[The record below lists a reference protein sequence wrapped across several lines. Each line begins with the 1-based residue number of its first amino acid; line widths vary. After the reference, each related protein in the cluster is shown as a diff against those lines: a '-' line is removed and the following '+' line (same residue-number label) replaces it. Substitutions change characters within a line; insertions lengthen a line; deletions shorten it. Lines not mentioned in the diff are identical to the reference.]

1 MKKNIILA
9 VIMALVLGVT
19 ASVHAVPTLQVGA
32 PAGPGDTGTY
42 ADYSPRG
49 TILSNPTEEET
60 AVIGGSTLYVAG
72 AFGSNDI
79 YLGGTCPDALCH
91 NAPGVDDWSDFGYNS
106 LFNGHGAL
114 LMATVANGTLASGS
128 LLVDGFAPIYTTSIY
143 EDGFKVP
150 SPPSNHDPIKNQD
163 YLFFDIGSFSKI
175 SRIPNLSSETLS
187 NQWGEIKTLDLD
199 ITGYDWIHFDVFA
212 LVTDQT
218 TKRGRFCSTI
228 YDTDAEGN
236 PGSKDVTWKT
246 QQVPEPSTLLLL
258 GLGLLSLGVVGR
270 KVAKG
275 RR

>member
-1 MKKNIILA
+1 MKNNIIFA
-9 VIMALVLGVT
+9 VIMALALGVAT
-19 ASVHAVPTLQVGA
+19 SVQAVPTLQVGA
-32 PAGPGDTGTY
+32 PAGPGDSGTY
-42 ADYSPRG
+42 ADYTGS
-49 TILSNPTEEET
+49 LSDPTESDT
-60 AVIGGSTLYVAG
+60 AVTGGSTLYVAG

-79 YLGGTCPDALCH
+79 YLGGTCPASLCN
-91 NAPGVDDWSDFGYNS
+91 NAPGVDDWSDFGFS
-106 LFNGHGAL
+106 TLFDGAGAL
-114 LMATVANGTLASGS
+114 LMATVADGTLLSGT
-128 LLVDGFAPIYTTSIY
+128 LTVNGAAPIYTHTEY
-143 EDGFKVP
+143 ENGFKVP

-163 YLFFDIGSFSKI
+163 YLFFDIGSFSKLYPV
-175 SRIPNLSSETLS
+175 PNLSSES
-187 NQWGEIKTLDLD
+187 VGNQLGEIKTLDLD

-258 GLGLLSLGVVGR
+258 GFGLLSLGVIGR